1 MRSLAVALLGLGL
14 AGLLEAQARNVI
26 VTVDDLHGVCGPAL
40 TFAERSSEDRSPE
53 EAVQLVRCFGFVEG
67 LVSTVIRLSVAG
79 FMTDPLYE
87 GTFCFPES
95 TQPRDW
101 IESFVTWAEENPDKR
116 DAPAVDGFLLA
127 LIQDFPCQASDE
139 PTPSDDAS

>member
-1 MRSLAVALLGLGL
+1 MRTISVALLGLSL
-14 AGLLEAQARNVI
+14 AGLVEAQARNVI
-26 VTVDDLHGVCGPAL
+26 VTVEDLQQVCEPAMQ
-40 TFAERSSEDRSPE
+40 FAERSSEERSPE

-67 LVSTVIRLSVAG
+67 LVSTVVRLSVAG

-101 IESFVTWAEENPDKR
+101 IESFITWAKENPLKR
-116 DAPAVDGFLLA
+116 ETPAVDGFLLA
-127 LIQDFPCQASDE
+127 LIQNFPCDSAADSGADN
-139 PTPSDDAS
+139 DAS